1 MEEMKVKAIWCMENE
16 ELETE
21 HDIKVYYDG
30 NNDIILELGNIFNAE
45 LLLIFPSS
53 NIISLF
59 PS

>member
-1 MEEMKVKAIWCMENE
+1 MKVKAIWCMENE

-45 LLLIFPSS
+45 LLLI
-53 NIISLF
+53 LDKDKLLKGE
-59 PS
+59 